1 LDLGV
6 LVVSVAWV
14 AQAEVSS
21 GMLGAAKSTSLE
33 NRFKALEGG
42 SKVSAG
48 RRVGDKLRG
57 KSSRGHSLI
66 SAKAQPFFSARF
78 EVAVGRK
85 AFARALIYFIFLLKG
100 ALHWHL

>member
-1 LDLGV
+1 VALYLGV

-48 RRVGDKLRG
+48 RRVGDK
-57 KSSRGHSLI
+57 
-66 SAKAQPFFSARF
+66 
-78 EVAVGRK
+78 
-85 AFARALIYFIFLLKG
+85 
-100 ALHWHL
+100 